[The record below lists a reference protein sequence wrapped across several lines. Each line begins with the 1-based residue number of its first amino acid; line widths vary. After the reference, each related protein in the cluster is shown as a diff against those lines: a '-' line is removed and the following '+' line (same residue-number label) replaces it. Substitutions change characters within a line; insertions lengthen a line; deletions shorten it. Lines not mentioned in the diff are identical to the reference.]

1 MKLKMMKGSMVVLAA
16 AIATMSTS
24 AVAENIPPMTTEP
37 MISKSV
43 QLSDTEL
50 DGITA
55 GMTTLILVNSGN
67 HSVFKENKN
76 HNVCINC
83 AGTPPSTGPA
93 FGQFERPGQEPK
105 IIGRPHFPF

>member
-1 MKLKMMKGSMVVLAA
+1 MKLKAMKRSIMVLAA
-16 AIATMSTS
+16 AFATMSIS
-24 AVAENIPPMTTEP
+24 ALAENNPPMKAEP
-37 MISKSV
+37 MVSKSV
-43 QLSDTEL
+43 QLSDVEL

-55 GMTTLILVNSGN
+55 GTTTLILVNPGN